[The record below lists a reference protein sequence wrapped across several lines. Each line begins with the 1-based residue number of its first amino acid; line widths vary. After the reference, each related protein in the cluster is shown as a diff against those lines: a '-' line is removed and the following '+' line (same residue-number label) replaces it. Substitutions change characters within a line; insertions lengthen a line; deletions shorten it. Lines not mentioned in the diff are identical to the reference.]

1 MSSRFAALPP
11 RKLENLRRSSLHLYR
26 VKFWAFPAGAVVVC
40 AAVAGAAPTVPQSSR
55 VSAYELLARSGNVRA
70 QATLGRLYLN
80 GVGIELDEARAFYW
94 LHRAALGGDL
104 ESQPVVAD
112 LYREGRGVQ
121 RDYAQAARWYA
132 AAEDRD
138 PYAAWRLG
146 RMLESGEAGPNYTL
160 AAELYAKAARR
171 GFAAAQ
177 NSLGNLYLSGVG
189 VALNYG
195 KALKLYRA
203 AAAQGYAEAELNLA
217 GMYFQGVGVAQD
229 YRTAYQWAQRAL
241 SHHARD
247 AQAFLIEIR
256 KGLSARAA
264 K

>member
-1 MSSRFAALPP
+1 M
-11 RKLENLRRSSLHLYR
+11 
-26 VKFWAFPAGAVVVC
+26 
-40 AAVAGAAPTVPQSSR
+40 
-55 VSAYELLARSGNVRA
+55 
-70 QATLGRLYLN
+70 YLN
-80 GVGIELDEARAFYW
+80 GVSIPRDDARAFYW
-94 LHRAALGGDL
+94 LQRAALGGDV

-121 RDYAQAARWYA
+121 RDYTEAARWYA
-132 AAEDRD
+132 SADDCD

-146 RMLESGEAGPNYTL
+146 RMLESGEAGPNFTL
-160 AAELYAKAARR
+160 AAKLYAKAARR

-189 VALNYG
+189 VPVNYTRALR
-195 KALKLYRA
+195 LYRA

-217 GMYFQGVGVAQD
+217 GMYFQGVGVRQN
-229 YRTAYQWAQRAL
+229 YQTAYQWAQRAL

-247 AQAFLIEIR
+247 AQAFLVEIE
-256 KGLSARAA
+256 KGLTARAS

>member
-1 MSSRFAALPP
+1 LA
-11 RKLENLRRSSLHLYR
+11 
-26 VKFWAFPAGAVVVC
+26 AVVY
-40 AAVAGAAPTVPQSSR
+40 ASLASGAITVPQSGPTWA
-55 VSAYELLARSGNVRA
+55 VSAYEQLARSGNVRA

-80 GVGIELDEARAFYW
+80 GPAIERDDARAFYW
-94 LHRAALGGDL
+94 LRRAALGGDV
-104 ESQPVVAD
+104 ESQAAVAD

-121 RDYAQAARWYA
+121 RDNAEAARWYA
-132 AAEDRD
+132 TADDRD

-146 RMLESGEAGPNYTL
+146 RMLECGEAGPNYTL

-189 VALNYG
+189 VAVDYTQ
-195 KALKLYRA
+195 ALRLYRA
-203 AAAQGYAEAELNLA
+203 AAVQGYAEAELNLA
-217 GMYFQGVGVAQD
+217 GMYFQGLGVTQD
-229 YRTAYQWAQRAL
+229 YRTAYKWAQRAL
-241 SHHARD
+241 SHHAPD
-247 AQAFLIEIR
+247 ARAFLVEIR